1 VASDTCVFCR
11 IVAGNEEAS
20 LAYTDPATMAFAER
34 HPVNPGHVLV
44 VPRRHVSRIADLDA
58 ATASRIWATAVL
70 IGSAVTKSGGEAV
83 GVNILLSDGEAA
95 GQEVEHVHIHV
106 IPRHRDDGFHVD
118 ADAWHGAAPS
128 RKQLDESMTTLRA
141 ALPRGQFPDVGR
153 DGVGKAN

>member
-1 VASDTCVFCR
+1 MASDTCVFCR
-11 IVAGNEEAS
+11 IVAGHEEAS
-20 LAYTDPATMAFAER
+20 IAYMDPATMAFADR

-44 VPRRHVSRIADLDA
+44 VSRRHVSRIADLDA

-83 GVNILLSDGEAA
+83 GVNLLLSDGEAA

-118 ADAWHGAAPS
+118 AEAWHGPAPS
-128 RKQLDESMTTLRA
+128 RKQLDASMTILRT
-141 ALPRGQFPDVGR
+141 ALPQGQFPNGDR
-153 DGVGKAN
+153 DAVERSN